1 MNWLEKQRVKGK
13 LKKAFRAAEI
23 TIKTKV
29 NKEERHIY
37 PKVVSVEGLK
47 DRLQVVFYLLN
58 GTDPK
63 KLTKNE
69 VCFKQIFGKN
79 AEIETDD
86 IKKCVLNVYKESMP
100 KEVKYDYNK
109 IYELIEG
116 MKLPIVCGVDRRGQ
130 YEVFDAVENG
140 EMNGL
145 ISGEPGAGK
154 STQLRQIITTWIKY
168 LPPERLELY
177 LADLKLTEFH
187 IFSRVAHLKSP
198 ICENV
203 AQLRTVVAK
212 IKKEMTTRGKL
223 IKKYEVSHVDELPES
238 ERLPYVALFIDE
250 VVMLQGEDDIIKDLV
265 QIVSLGRALGIFTS
279 FSLQRPS
286 FDILD
291 TKIRALLSFRMGF
304 RTADLKNSN
313 IIGTPGSEK
322 ISQENRGRFILKR
335 ESLQELQAPHLT
347 LEKAKQLIKTF
358 KVEKPVYEEEK
369 EHEPKPQEQQQEDDN
384 DLFGGLDNGIK

>member
-1 MNWLEKQRVKGK
+1 MNWLEKQRVKNK
-13 LKKAFRAAEI
+13 LKKAFKASEI

-37 PKVVSVEGLK
+37 PKVVSIDDLN
-47 DRLQVVFYLLN
+47 DRLQIIFYLLN

-63 KLTKNE
+63 KVLKNE
-69 VCFKQIFGKN
+69 VCFKQIFGSN
-79 AEIETDD
+79 AEIKTDE
-86 IKKCVLNVYKESMP
+86 IKKCTLNIYKNSMP
-100 KEVKYDYNK
+100 KEIKYNYDS
-109 IYELIEG
+109 IYPLIAG
-116 MKLPIVCGVDRRGQ
+116 MKLPIVCGVDRHGQ
-130 YEVFDAVENG
+130 YIVFDAIENG

-154 STQLRQIITTWIKY
+154 STQLRQIITTWVKY

-177 LADLKLTEFH
+177 LADLKLSEFH
-187 IFSRVAHLKSP
+187 IFSRITHLKSD
-198 ICENV
+198 ICEDVN
-203 AQLRTVVAK
+203 QLRKVVTK
-212 IKKEMTTRGKL
+212 IQKEMKTRGKL
-223 IKKYEVSHVDELPES
+223 LKKYEISHIDDLPES
-238 ERLPYVALFIDE
+238 EQLPYIALFIDE
-250 VVMLQGEDDIIKDLV
+250 VVMLQGEDDIIKALV

-322 ISQENRGRFILKR
+322 ISQESRGRFILKR
-335 ESLQELQAPHLT
+335 EALLELQAPYLT
-347 LEKAKQLIKTF
+347 IQKAKELLIPYKIENPT
-358 KVEKPVYEEEK
+358 YEDLTESSS
-369 EHEPKPQEQQQEDDN
+369 HDPHDQQQEEN
-384 DLFGGLDNGIK
+384 IFGGLDNHDD